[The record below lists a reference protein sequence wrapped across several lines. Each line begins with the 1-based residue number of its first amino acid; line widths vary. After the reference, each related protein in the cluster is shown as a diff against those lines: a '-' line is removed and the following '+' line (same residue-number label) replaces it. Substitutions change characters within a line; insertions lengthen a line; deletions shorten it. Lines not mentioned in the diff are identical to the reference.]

1 MRLTVEQQ
9 SSSMLETLA
18 FILNHP
24 ILWAKIC
31 GAVLG
36 SSIAVIFQPADD
48 TNKRLFARFIIGVV
62 IGVVFSPVLIDWV
75 KLEHTWDYWLA
86 SATFCGS
93 IGVLALQVLFS
104 QRVYDAVESRTTNQ
118 LKK

>member
-1 MRLTVEQQ
+1 MVVANSKMFESLG
-9 SSSMLETLA
+9 

-24 ILWAKIC
+24 ILWAKVC

-36 SSIAVIFQPADD
+36 SSIAVIFQPDGD
-48 TNKRLFARFIIGVV
+48 NNRRLLARFVIGVV
-62 IGVVFSPVLIDWV
+62 IGVVFSPVLIDWA

-104 QRVYDAVESRTTNQ
+104 QRVYDAIESRTTNQ